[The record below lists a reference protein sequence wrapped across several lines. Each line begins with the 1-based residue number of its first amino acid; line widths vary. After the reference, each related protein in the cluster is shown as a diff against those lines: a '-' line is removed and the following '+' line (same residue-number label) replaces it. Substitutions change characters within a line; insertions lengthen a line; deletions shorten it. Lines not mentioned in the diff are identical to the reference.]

1 MQTLILLF
9 FFFKILCI
17 YLRGRECMT
26 KRESRSRGR
35 GRGEN
40 KFLTEQGA
48 QDGAWS
54 QEPEIMTWA
63 ESRCLSNWAYPG
75 ASILLFLTKVQALV
89 RIMSSAIWN
98 EFCYLEWFCVRL
110 RLIFMRFWKSV
121 MAFQWLE
128 CSFRGEEIRS
138 INKDGEFWVCK
149 ENL

>member
-75 ASILLFLTKVQALV
+75 ASILLFL
-89 RIMSSAIWN
+89 SAGPCEN
-98 EFCYLEWFCVRL
+98 HEFCYLEWILLPGMILCQAETHIYEVL
-110 RLIFMRFWKSV
+110 EICNGIP
-121 MAFQWLE
+121 MAGMFLPRWGDKIHQQGW
-128 CSFRGEEIRS
+128 
-138 INKDGEFWVCK
+138 WV
-149 ENL
+149 LGL